1 MELKPLYQK
10 SFYGKAEVKRKGD
23 AEILYSYGTPV
34 LAHINGNYF
43 RLSIGKMET
52 EYLESAT
59 TLKHVKAFSGLN
71 KRQYTSL
78 PSLKE
83 GI

>member
-34 LAHINGNYF
+34 LAHINELFQTVHRQGGN
-43 RLSIGKMET
+43 RI
-52 EYLESAT
+52 
-59 TLKHVKAFSGLN
+59 
-71 KRQYTSL
+71 
-78 PSLKE
+78 P
-83 GI
+83 